1 VCVCVC
7 VSPTARYLNGVVDV
21 DVTVA
26 VDVS

>member
-1 VCVCVC
+1 LWY